1 MIKMNYFKDSSDQV
15 YAYLS
20 DGSQDDYIE
29 KGLISISEAEA
40 KAISNPPPTHNELV
54 AQADAKKTC
63 LLDEANVITA
73 DWRTELALGIISNGD
88 KAKLTAWMQYIRDVK
103 AVDTSTAPNMEW
115 PIRPEA

>member
-54 AQADAKKTC
+54 AQAETFKQS
-63 LLDEANVITA
+63 LLDKASVITA
-73 DWRTELALGIISNGD
+73 DWRTELALGTISD
-88 KAKLTAWMQYIRDVK
+88 SDRAKLAKWMEYIRDVK
-103 AVDTSTAPNMEW
+103 AVDTSVVPDISW
-115 PIRPEA
+115 PPKPE